1 MIMSTE
7 AVPSMRSKVW
17 RLMTEAL
24 VPAIAA
30 ATVAVAGVAPASA
43 IEIEKVVS
51 PGGIE
56 AWLVS
61 EAAVP
66 LVSVQFAFDGGAAQ
80 DPAGKPGVAN
90 LVSVLLD
97 EGAGDIASSEF
108 QEKLETLAIEMSFD
122 ADRDGFYGSMQT
134 LTENLDEAADLLR
147 LAITEPRFDA
157 DAIERMRVQTQ
168 SGLRRELQDPDAV
181 AGRLWS
187 RVVFGDHPYGRPVK
201 GTLETV
207 ASITADDL
215 RAFRDDT
222 FARDTLKIAVVGDI
236 DAKRLAPLLDEIF
249 GGLRE
254 TAKLTPVPEA
264 TLPDGGVREVVEME
278 IPQTVI
284 QFGRPGLKR
293 TDPDFIPAYVVN
305 HILGGGAFSS
315 RLYQEVRE
323 KRGLSYS
330 VYSFLYP
337 LDRAGL
343 IAGGAATRNDRAAES
358 LAIIDEEIKRMSDQ
372 GPTAEELDKAKRY
385 LKGSYPL
392 RFDTSS
398 KIARQLVEIQ
408 RDDLG
413 MDYINR
419 RNDLIDAVTIEDARR
434 VARRLYGDGSLYVT
448 MVGRPDGMAV
458 TPAGGG

>member
-1 MIMSTE
+1 MLKSL
-7 AVPSMRSKVW
+7 VW
-17 RLMTEAL
+17 KFMTDAI
-24 VPAIAA
+24 VPALAV
-30 ATVAVAGVAPASA
+30 ATVATVAGTAAVRPASA
-43 IEIEKVVS
+43 IEIDKVVS

-61 EAAVP
+61 ESAVP

-80 DPAGKPGVAN
+80 DPPDRPGVAN

-97 EGAGDIASSEF
+97 EGAGDIDSAAF
-108 QEKLETLAIEMSFD
+108 QEKLESLAIEMSFD
-122 ADRDGFYGSMQT
+122 AGRDTFYGAMQT
-134 LTENLDEAADLLR
+134 LTENLDEASNLLR

-157 DAIERMRVQTQ
+157 DAIERMRVQTE
-168 SGLRRELQDPDAV
+168 SGLRRELTDPNAV

-187 RVVFGDHPYGRPVK
+187 DTVFGSHPYGRPVK

-207 ASITADDL
+207 AAITVDDL
-215 RAFRDDT
+215 RAYHERI

-236 DAKRLAPLLDEIF
+236 TAERLGPLLDEIF
-249 GGLRE
+249 GGLPQ
-254 TAKLTPVPEA
+254 TADLAPVAEA
-264 TLPDGGVREVVEME
+264 KLPDGGMRKVVEME

-293 TDPDFIPAYVVN
+293 DDPDFVPAYVVN

-358 LAIIDEEIKRMSDQ
+358 LAIIDEEIKRMADE

-392 RFDTSS
+392 RFDTST

-408 RDDLG
+408 RDKLG
-413 MDYINR
+413 IDYINE

-434 VARRLYGDGSLYVT
+434 VAQRLYGDGSLYVT
-448 MVGRPDGMAV
+448 MVGRPDGIA
-458 TPAGGG
+458 ADAKGG

>member
-1 MIMSTE
+1 MLKSL
-7 AVPSMRSKVW
+7 VW
-17 RLMTEAL
+17 KFMTDAI
-24 VPAIAA
+24 VPALAV
-30 ATVAVAGVAPASA
+30 ATVATVAATAAVRPASA

-61 EAAVP
+61 ESAVP

-80 DPAGKPGVAN
+80 DPPDRPGVAN
-90 LVSVLLD
+90 LISVLLD
-97 EGAGDIASSEF
+97 EGAGDIDSAAF
-108 QEKLETLAIEMSFD
+108 QEKLESLAIEMSFD
-122 ADRDGFYGSMQT
+122 AGRDTFYGAMQT
-134 LTENLDEAADLLR
+134 LTENLDEAANLLR
-147 LAITEPRFDA
+147 LAITAPRFDA
-157 DAIERMRVQTQ
+157 DAIERMRVQTE
-168 SGLRRELQDPDAV
+168 SGLRRELTDPNAV

-187 RVVFGDHPYGRPVK
+187 DTVFGSHPYGRPVK

-207 ASITADDL
+207 AAITVDDL
-215 RAFRDDT
+215 RAYHERI

-236 DAKRLAPLLDEIF
+236 TAERLAPLLDEIF
-249 GGLRE
+249 GGLPQ
-254 TAKLTPVPEA
+254 TADLAPVAEA
-264 TLPDGGVREVVEME
+264 TLPDGGMRKVVEME

-293 TDPDFIPAYVVN
+293 DDPDFIPAYVVN

-358 LAIIDEEIKRMSDQ
+358 LAIIDEEIKRMADE

-392 RFDTSS
+392 RFDTST

-408 RDDLG
+408 RDKLG
-413 MDYINR
+413 IDYINK
-419 RNDLIDAVTIEDARR
+419 RNDLIDAVTIDDAKR
-434 VARRLYGDGSLYVT
+434 VARKLYGDGSLYVT
-448 MVGRPDGMAV
+448 MVGRPDGIA
-458 TPAGGG
+458 ADAKGG

>member
-1 MIMSTE
+1 
-7 AVPSMRSKVW
+7 
-17 RLMTEAL
+17 MTDTIA
-24 VPAIAA
+24 VPAIALA
-30 ATVAVAGVAPASA
+30 AVTAVAAGPAQA
-43 IEIEKVVS
+43 IEIERVVS

-66 LVSVQFAFDGGAAQ
+66 LVSMQFSFNGGAAQ
-80 DPAGKPGVAN
+80 DPADKPGVAN

-97 EGAGDIASSEF
+97 EGAGDIESSEF
-108 QEKLETLAIEMSFD
+108 QEKLETLAVEMSFD
-122 ADRDGFYGSMQT
+122 AGRDGFYGSMQT
-134 LTENLDEAADLLR
+134 LTENLDEATELLR
-147 LAITEPRFDA
+147 LAINEPRFDA
-157 DAIERMRVQTQ
+157 DAIERMRAQTV
-168 SGLRRELQDPDAV
+168 SGLRRQLQDPDAV

-187 RVVFGDHPYGRPVK
+187 EAVFGDHPYGRPVK

-207 ASITADDL
+207 AAIDANDL
-215 RAFRDDT
+215 RAFHSRV

-236 DAKRLAPLLDEIF
+236 DARTLAPLLDEVF
-249 GGLRE
+249 GSLPE
-254 TAKLTPVPEA
+254 TGNLTAVPEV
-264 TLPDGGVREVVEME
+264 TLPATGIQKVVEME

-293 TDPDFIPAYVVN
+293 DDEDFITAYVVN
-305 HILGGGAFSS
+305 HILGGGSFSS

-330 VYSFLYP
+330 VYSYLYP
-337 LDRAGL
+337 LDHAAL

-358 LAIIDEEIKRMSDQ
+358 LALIDEEITRMARD
-372 GPTAEELDKAKRY
+372 GPTVEELDKAKRY

-392 RFDTSS
+392 RFDTST

-413 MDYINR
+413 IDYINK
-419 RNDLIDAVTIEDARR
+419 RNALIDAVTIEDARR
-434 VARRLYGDGSLYVT
+434 VARRLYDDGGLYVT
-448 MVGRPDGMAV
+448 MVGQPDGLV

>member
-1 MIMSTE
+1 M
-7 AVPSMRSKVW
+7 VRSLVW
-17 RLMTEAL
+17 KFMTDTI
-24 VPAIAA
+24 VPALAI
-30 ATVAVAGVAPASA
+30 ATVASVAVSPASA
-43 IEIEKVVS
+43 IEIEKVTS

-66 LVSVQFAFDGGAAQ
+66 LVSMQFAFDGGAAQ
-80 DPAGKPGVAN
+80 DPAEKPGVAN

-97 EGAGDIASSEF
+97 EGAGDIDSAAF

-122 ADRDGFYGSMQT
+122 AGRDTFYGNMQT
-134 LTENLDEAADLLR
+134 LTENLDEAAGLLR

-157 DAIERMRVQTQ
+157 AAIERMRVQTE
-168 SGLRRELQDPDAV
+168 SGLRRELTDPDAV

-187 RVVFGDHPYGRPVK
+187 HTVFGDHPYGRPVK

-207 ASITADDL
+207 AAIGAEDL
-215 RAFRDDT
+215 RAYHARV

-236 DAKRLAPLLDEIF
+236 TADRLAPLLDEVF
-249 GGLRE
+249 GDLSE
-254 TAKLTPVPEA
+254 KSDLTPIAEA
-264 TLPDGGVREVVEME
+264 ALPDGGVQKVVEME

-293 TDPDFIPAYVVN
+293 DDPDFVPAYVVN
-305 HILGGGAFSS
+305 HILGGGSFSS

-358 LAIIDEEIKRMSDQ
+358 LALIDAEILRMAEQ
-372 GPTAEELDKAKRY
+372 GPTEEELDKAKRY

-392 RFDTSS
+392 RFDTST

-413 MDYINR
+413 IDYINT

-434 VARRLYGDGSLYVT
+434 VAQRLYGDGSLYVT
-448 MVGRPDGMAV
+448 MVGRPDGV
-458 TPAGGG
+458 ETPAKGG

>member
-1 MIMSTE
+1 MLKSL
-7 AVPSMRSKVW
+7 VW
-17 RLMTEAL
+17 KFMTDAI
-24 VPAIAA
+24 VPALAV
-30 ATVAVAGVAPASA
+30 ATVATVAATAAVRPASA

-61 EAAVP
+61 ESAVP

-80 DPAGKPGVAN
+80 DPPDRPGVAN
-90 LVSVLLD
+90 LISVLLD
-97 EGAGDIASSEF
+97 EGAGDIDSAAF
-108 QEKLETLAIEMSFD
+108 QEKLESLAIEMSFD
-122 ADRDGFYGSMQT
+122 AGRDTFYGAMQT
-134 LTENLDEAADLLR
+134 LTENLDEAANLLR

-157 DAIERMRVQTQ
+157 DAIERMRVQTE
-168 SGLRRELQDPDAV
+168 SGLRRELTDPNAV

-187 RVVFGDHPYGRPVK
+187 DTVFGSHPYGRPVK

-207 ASITADDL
+207 AAITVDDL
-215 RAFRDDT
+215 RAYHERI

-236 DAKRLAPLLDEIF
+236 TAERLAPLLDEIF
-249 GGLRE
+249 GGLPQ
-254 TAKLTPVPEA
+254 TADLAPVAEA
-264 TLPDGGVREVVEME
+264 TLPDGGMRKVVEME

-293 TDPDFIPAYVVN
+293 DDPDFIPAYVVN

-358 LAIIDEEIKRMSDQ
+358 LAIIDEEIKRMADE
-372 GPTAEELDKAKRY
+372 GPTAEELEKAKRY

-392 RFDTSS
+392 RFDTST

-408 RDDLG
+408 RDKLG
-413 MDYINR
+413 IDYINK
-419 RNDLIDAVTIEDARR
+419 RNDLIDAVTIDDAKR
-434 VARRLYGDGSLYVT
+434 VARKLYGDGSLYVT
-448 MVGRPDGMAV
+448 MVGRPDGIA
-458 TPAGGG
+458 ADAKGG

>member
-1 MIMSTE
+1 MTDAI
-7 AVPSMRSKVW
+7 VPV
-17 RLMTEAL
+17 L
-24 VPAIAA
+24 
-30 ATVAVAGVAPASA
+30 AVATLATAAVRPASA

-61 EAAVP
+61 EATVP
-66 LVSVQFAFDGGAAQ
+66 LVSMQFAFDGGAVQ
-80 DPAGKPGVAN
+80 DPAGEPGVAN

-97 EGAGDIASSEF
+97 EGAGEIRSSEF
-108 QEKLETLAIEMSFD
+108 QEKLETLAIELSFD
-122 ADRDGFYGSMQT
+122 AGRDAFYGEMQT
-134 LTENLDEAADLLR
+134 LTENLDEAAELLR
-147 LAITEPRFDA
+147 LAITEPRFDE
-157 DAIERMRVQTQ
+157 DAIDRMKVQTI

-187 RVVFGDHPYGRPVK
+187 STVFGDHPYGRPVK
-201 GTLETV
+201 GTVETV
-207 ASITADDL
+207 AAIDATDL
-215 RAFRDDT
+215 RAYRDRV
-222 FARDTLKIAVVGDI
+222 FARDTLKVAVVGDI
-236 DAKRLAPLLDEIF
+236 DAARLAPLLDEIF
-249 GGLRE
+249 GGLA
-254 TAKLTPVPEA
+254 AKAELAPIPEA
-264 TLPDGGVREVVEME
+264 TLPDGGMRKVVEME

-293 TDPDFIPAYVVN
+293 DDPDFIPAFVVN

-330 VYSFLYP
+330 VYSYLYP
-337 LDRAGL
+337 LDRAAL

-358 LAIIDEEIKRMSDQ
+358 LAVIDEEIRRMAMD
-372 GPTAEELDKAKRY
+372 GPSAEELEKAKRY

-392 RFDTSS
+392 RFDTST

-408 RDDLG
+408 RDELG
-413 MDYINR
+413 IDYINK

-434 VARRLYGDGSLYVT
+434 VAGRLLGDGSLYVT
-448 MVGRPDGMAV
+448 MVGRPDGVA
-458 TPAGGG
+458 TPAKGG

>member
-1 MIMSTE
+1 MLKSL
-7 AVPSMRSKVW
+7 VW
-17 RLMTEAL
+17 KFMTDAI
-24 VPAIAA
+24 VPALAV
-30 ATVAVAGVAPASA
+30 ATVATVATTAAVRPASA

-61 EAAVP
+61 ESAVP

-80 DPAGKPGVAN
+80 DPPDRPGVAN
-90 LVSVLLD
+90 LISVLLD
-97 EGAGDIASSEF
+97 EGAGDIDSAAF
-108 QEKLETLAIEMSFD
+108 QEKLESLAIEMSFD
-122 ADRDGFYGSMQT
+122 AGRDTFYGAMQT
-134 LTENLDEAADLLR
+134 LTENLDEAANLLR
-147 LAITEPRFDA
+147 LAITAPRFDA
-157 DAIERMRVQTQ
+157 DAIERMRVQTE
-168 SGLRRELQDPDAV
+168 SGLRRELTDPNAV

-187 RVVFGDHPYGRPVK
+187 DTVFGSHPYGRPVK

-207 ASITADDL
+207 AAITVDDL
-215 RAFRDDT
+215 RAYHERI

-236 DAKRLAPLLDEIF
+236 TAERLAPLLDEIF
-249 GGLRE
+249 GGLPQ
-254 TAKLTPVPEA
+254 TADLAPVAEA
-264 TLPDGGVREVVEME
+264 TLPDGGMRKVVEME

-293 TDPDFIPAYVVN
+293 DDPDFIPAYVVN

-358 LAIIDEEIKRMSDQ
+358 LAIIDEEIKRMADE

-392 RFDTSS
+392 RFDTST

-408 RDDLG
+408 RDKLG
-413 MDYINR
+413 IDYINK
-419 RNDLIDAVTIEDARR
+419 RNDLIDAVTIDDAKR
-434 VARRLYGDGSLYVT
+434 VARKLYGDGSLYVT
-448 MVGRPDGMAV
+448 MVGRPDGIA
-458 TPAGGG
+458 ADAKGG